1 MWPTRPA
8 FEYQGVLAGEERFGY
23 VELSTRDWRSPA
35 MSLDAPPLD
44 GSAPPPFIEVR
55 IGDGE
60 ASARFDVLMDFDFT
74 GRPVDW
80 QRLRN
85 ENLD

>member
-1 MWPTRPA
+1 MLTR
-8 FEYQGVLAGEERFGY
+8 EERFGC

-44 GSAPPPFIEVR
+44 GSAPPPFIQVP
-55 IGDGE
+55 IGNGK
-60 ASARFDVLMDFDFT
+60 ARARFDVLMDFDLT
-74 GRPVDW
+74 GQPVDW
-80 QRLRN
+80 QQLRN

>member
-1 MWPTRPA
+1 ML
-8 FEYQGVLAGEERFGY
+8 GVTAIDPERTSPY

-35 MSLDAPPLD
+35 LSLDPPSSD

-55 IGDGE
+55 LDKGK
-60 ASARFDVLMDFDFT
+60 ARATFDVLMDFDIST
-74 GRPVDW
+74 GQPVDW
-80 QRLRN
+80 QRLHN

>member
-1 MWPTRPA
+1 MLTR
-8 FEYQGVLAGEERFGY
+8 EERFGY

-35 MSLDAPPLD
+35 MSLGAPPLD
-44 GSAPPPFIEVR
+44 GSAPPPFIQVR
-55 IGDGE
+55 IGNGK
-60 ASARFDVLMDFDFT
+60 ARARFDVLMDFDLN
-74 GRPVDW
+74 GQPVDW